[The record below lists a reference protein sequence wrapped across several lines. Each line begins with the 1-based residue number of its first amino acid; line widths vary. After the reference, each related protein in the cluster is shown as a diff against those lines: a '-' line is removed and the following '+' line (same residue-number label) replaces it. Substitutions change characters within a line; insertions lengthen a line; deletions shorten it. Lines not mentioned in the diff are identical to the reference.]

1 MTTKTIT
8 IEKKTGIIIKAS
20 TGCSCCRDENFI
32 SGFYNDLEEAREAA
46 LRKYERKS
54 VASQY
59 ASNGVYTIM
68 EVEYELL
75 HDANDP
81 DNDRIILQGR
91 VFDGECLYISAYE
104 GANDIDGKVLDSIK

>member
-8 IEKKTGIIIKAS
+8 IEKKTGILIKGS
-20 TGCSCCRDENFI
+20 TGCTCCRDENFI
-32 SGFYNDLEEAREAA
+32 TGFYSDIEEARGIA
-46 LRKYERKS
+46 LSKYERKA

-59 ASNGVYTIM
+59 AKNGVYTIM

-75 HDANDP
+75 HDVNDP

-91 VFDGECLYISAYE
+91 VFDGEFLYISAYE
-104 GANDIDGKVLDSIK
+104 GANEIDGKVLDAIK